1 MVGFPICI
9 RPQVVALNA
18 RALQEIFSDNRQRVR
33 QGRAVLNALVQNRLA
48 VEEKFRTWR
57 PADFADALRR
67 WPPAQRKTLRE
78 RMDGVALILLPDS
91 FPDKKY
97 VM

>member
-1 MVGFPICI
+1 MPRYRTVWPLRRNF
-9 RPQVVALNA
+9 A
-18 RALQEIFSDNRQRVR
+18 R
-33 QGRAVLNALVQNRLA
+33 
-48 VEEKFRTWR
+48 R
-57 PADFADALRR
+57 PADFADAPRR

-78 RMDGVALILLPDS
+78 KMDGVALILLPDS

>member
-1 MVGFPICI
+1 
-9 RPQVVALNA
+9 
-18 RALQEIFSDNRQRVR
+18 
-33 QGRAVLNALVQNRLA
+33 LA

-78 RMDGVALILLPDS
+78 KMDGVALILLPDS
-91 FPDKKY
+91 FPDREF
-97 VM
+97 VW

>member
-1 MVGFPICI
+1 MRGHC
-9 RPQVVALNA
+9 R
-18 RALQEIFSDNRQRVR
+18 RFSAITVSGSGR
-33 QGRAVLNALVQNRLA
+33 GRAVLNALVQNRLA

-78 RMDGVALILLPDS
+78 KMDGVALILLPDS

>member
-1 MVGFPICI
+1 MLF
-9 RPQVVALNA
+9 RSLNA
-18 RALQEIFSDNRQRVR
+18 RALKEIFSDERKRIR
-33 QGRAVLNALVQNRLA
+33 QGRVVLNALVQNRLA

-78 RMDGVALILLPDS
+78 KMDGVALILLPDS
-91 FPDKKY
+91 FPDREF
-97 VM
+97 VW

>member
-1 MVGFPICI
+1 PDLH
-9 RPQVVALNA
+9 PASVVALNA
-18 RALQEIFSDNRQRVR
+18 RALKEIFSDERKRVR

-67 WPPAQRKTLRE
+67 WPPAQRQMLRE
-78 RMDGVALILLPDS
+78 KMDGVALILLPDS